1 MFALIGDPDDT
12 LGHWTLAL
20 QKYAK
25 KMDEICR
32 KRSADLIDALMNLI
46 ATDRR
51 HFAKLDPM
59 NDNLQ

>member
-12 LGHWTLAL
+12 LGHQTLAL

-25 KMDEICR
+25 KKMDENCR

-51 HFAKLDPM
+51 HFANPM